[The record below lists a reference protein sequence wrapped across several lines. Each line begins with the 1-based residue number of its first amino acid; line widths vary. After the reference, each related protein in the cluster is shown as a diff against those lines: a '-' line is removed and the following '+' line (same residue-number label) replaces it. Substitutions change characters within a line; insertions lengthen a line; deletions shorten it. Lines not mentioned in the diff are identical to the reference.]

1 MMKKTGFIFAL
12 ILLIGFSA
20 KAQISD
26 PSYKKKILEVV
37 RIQGAQDFAINQAIE
52 QMGKMVPDEQKDE
65 FEKEMNSY
73 FEKLIDQTADVYMKN
88 YTKAEVDALYDFY
101 NSRIGKKIQKKMPKI
116 LEESNQISQDF
127 AKELMPLVQKYI
139 KY

>member
-12 ILLIGFSA
+12 VLLMGFSA
-20 KAQISD
+20 NAQISD
-26 PSYKKKILEVV
+26 PSYKKKILKVV

-52 QMGKMVPDEQKDE
+52 QMGKMVPDEKKDE

-73 FEKLIDQTADVYMKN
+73 FDKLIDQTADVYMQN
-88 YTKAEVDALYDFY
+88 YTEKEVDALYDFY
-101 NSRIGKKIQKKMPKI
+101 NSPIGKKIQRKMPKI
-116 LEESNQISQDF
+116 LEESNQISQEF
-127 AKELMPLVQKYI
+127 AQEIMPLVQKYI